1 VTSPKPLPAPAATAV
16 WGGIALVVAVSAVAR
31 ALVSGADLQAR
42 RDQLADEQGEQ
53 VRQERRL
60 FWRTV
65 AISALVAA
73 VITARLVAG

>member
-16 WGGIALVVAVSAVAR
+16 WSGVAFLVAVSTVQR
-31 ALVSGADLQAR
+31 ALVSGADLEAR
-42 RDQLADEQGEQ
+42 RNQLADEQGEQ

-73 VITARLVAG
+73 LITARLVAG